1 MSADILDVQPCQ
13 MCASISQTL
22 EKEIEQ
28 VIKQT
33 TGETVKLV
41 KVLEAHKKVFASS
54 AAFLNWTGL

>member
-1 MSADILDVQPCQ
+1 

-54 AAFLNWTGL
+54 AAFLN